1 MLMAID
7 LPPRGYRFPEATPL
21 PRTPAHAD
29 LTIRSRGVC
38 SILHS
43 GYAPNLLRSRYFR
56 IKYQGPSMQSVP
68 IRPYNLTGVAIMN
81 TLNTAVSR
89 VAESL
94 DQVAQLNARY
104 RAGEV
109 HAYVPEALRESER
122 SLEKLIEKH
131 LPASHAALEA
141 ASRALFFSLPVA
153 FNPAESVG
161 PYLAVVDRDQAGQ
174 PYRFLDMGALIA
186 TQAFGENDPAVAQA
200 ILTSLPFVTSRY
212 AHSEYQTV
220 LSLRLKAEL
229 NRIAPAGTPRHF
241 VVNTGAEAV
250 ENAIKS
256 VLMNRVM
263 TSPDGDGGFI
273 VSFEG
278 AFHGR
283 TLGAL
288 AVTHRKKARLGFPTF
303 DWPHILFPAEEAGSP
318 KETARREER
327 SLKQLWDL
335 LVSGRIPLAEKSRD
349 SYRREMDAL
358 DEFLAQPGG
367 DLSAFVQAQ
376 RANLSSDVVRR
387 SQRVAA
393 VLVEL
398 IQGAGGVRMASA
410 RFMRKLRLLTRIYDV
425 PLVFD
430 EVQTG
435 WGMTGRLWGHEL
447 FDLPCPPDV
456 VTWAKKAQNGVLFV
470 SEALATFFQE
480 EKKYNTT
487 WEGDSVGMV
496 RLLAQ
501 IDKLDLDQVRRT
513 GERARAGLE
522 ALAREYREI
531 LKNVRGAGVML
542 GFDVMRA
549 DWCDTLRDRAFRRGL
564 VLFPAGD
571 RALRFYP
578 RYDTEPS
585 AINEALSILRLAIE
599 DLLDGRLASAAAMVL
614 ETRVG
619 TLAIPLDTVEIVDL
633 TPEFE
638 TYKLQVRTIERERYG
653 TLAQYPPD
661 VLRAERRPL
670 LQFPLETLEA
680 TASSPSAIGIALR
693 DRVSARLVGYTLG
706 SALENHDEEGVASD
720 PHFGENNTFY
730 LHAMATLPTVQNA
743 VEIEN
748 LLLESLR
755 TRAIAAGFEFLSTP
769 IEGRLRETGPS
780 WLRAASDLQRVD
792 NYLQSGVPFAYFQVN
807 LRQDG

>member
-1 MLMAID
+1 
-7 LPPRGYRFPEATPL
+7 
-21 PRTPAHAD
+21 
-29 LTIRSRGVC
+29 
-38 SILHS
+38 
-43 GYAPNLLRSRYFR
+43 
-56 IKYQGPSMQSVP
+56 
-68 IRPYNLTGVAIMN
+68 MN
-81 TLNTAVSR
+81 TFDAAISR
-89 VAESL
+89 VTESL
-94 DQVAQLNARY
+94 EHVALLNARY

-109 HAYVPEALRESER
+109 HAYVPEALKDSRFSI
-122 SLEKLIEKH
+122 EKLIEQH
-131 LPASHAALEA
+131 LPASHAALEG
-141 ASRALFFSLPVA
+141 ASRSLFFSLPVA

-161 PYLAVVDRDQAGQ
+161 PYLAVIDRDAAGQ

-186 TQAFGENDPAVAQA
+186 TNAFGENDPALVRAV
-200 ILTSLPFVTSRY
+200 LESLPFVTSRY

-303 DWPHILFPAEEAGSP
+303 DWPHILFPVEEAGSP
-318 KETARREER
+318 KETVRREER

-335 LVSGRIPLAEKSRD
+335 LVSGRIPHAEKSKD
-349 SYRREMDAL
+349 TYRREMDAL
-358 DEFLAQPGG
+358 DEFLAQPGK
-367 DLSAFVQAQ
+367 DLNAFVQAQ
-376 RANLSSDVVRR
+376 RANLSSEVVRR
-387 SQRVAA
+387 SRRVAA
-393 VLVEL
+393 VLVEP
-398 IQGAGGVRMASA
+398 IQGEGGVRLASA

-425 PLVFD
+425 PLIFD

-435 WGMTGRLWGHEL
+435 WGMTGRLWAHEL

-470 SEALATFFQE
+470 SEELATFFQE
-480 EKKYNTT
+480 EKKFNTT

-496 RLLAQ
+496 RLLAML
-501 IDKLDLDQVRRT
+501 DKLDLNQVRRT
-513 GERARAGLE
+513 GERARSGLDE
-522 ALAREYREI
+522 LAREYREI

-542 GFDVMRA
+542 GVEVVRA

-564 VLFPAGD
+564 VLLPAGN

-585 AINEALSILRLAIE
+585 AIDEALSILRLAIE
-599 DLLDGRLASAAAMVL
+599 DLVGGRADSEVTTAL
-614 ETRVG
+614 EIRVG
-619 TLAIPLDTVEIVDL
+619 KLDIPLDTVEIVDL
-633 TPEFE
+633 TPAAFE
-638 TYKLQVRTIERERYG
+638 THKLQVLAVEQERYG
-653 TLAQYPPD
+653 ATGHDTPG
-661 VLRAERRPL
+661 VLRDGRRPL
-670 LQFPLETLEA
+670 LQFQLETLEA
-680 TASSPSAIGIALR
+680 TAANPRAIGIALR
-693 DRVSARLVGYTLG
+693 DRVSARLVGYALG
-706 SALENHDEEGVASD
+706 SALENHDEAGVGSD
-720 PHFGENNTFY
+720 PHFGDNNTFY
-730 LHAMATLPTVQNA
+730 LHAMAVLPTVQNC

-748 LLLESLR
+748 HLLESLR
-755 TRAIAAGFEFLSTP
+755 TRAIAAGFEFLSTL
-769 IEGRLRETGPS
+769 IEDRLQETGPAWFQS
-780 WLRAASDLQRVD
+780 AAILERID
-792 NYLQSGVPFAYFQVN
+792 NYLGSGCCFAYFQASLQPTAV
-807 LRQDG
+807 